1 VTTEGSVNALVDSVE
16 RPIMARIDTVEAQSR
31 IRLRDASVLGLA
43 VDLALLADALER
55 MLDAARHL
63 PDLDEEEVASVAE
76 SLGDVSELDGRY
88 AVAAEVYR
96 RARQS
101 RAGVLD
107 VPRLMRK
114 AGLVHGRAGRSSA
127 ALGRWPGAFWM
138 GRREDRT
145 LPRSGRGR
153 RGRGRGCG

>member
-63 PDLDEEEVASVAE
+63 PDLDEEEVAS
-76 SLGDVSELDGRY
+76 LGDVSELDGRY

-127 ALGRWPGAFWM
+127 ALGRWPGAFWV
-138 GRREDRT
+138 GWREDRT

-153 RGRGRGCG
+153 RGRGCG